1 MAHPQFSITPEKE
14 ASTSQWLYRQLLA
27 KTPPIAKDVTLAGK
41 TAIVTG
47 SNVGLGLE
55 TARQLLRLGLSKLI
69 LAVRSES
76 KGKAAREEILADKDA
91 GTGEIE
97 VWSLDLDS
105 YDSIIQFANRAKAL
119 ERLDIA
125 ILNAGLFQ
133 AKEAF
138 SSTGYEK
145 CVQINYLST
154 VLLMT
159 LLLGALKTKPGGSP
173 GRLVLV
179 SSDTAARA
187 RFKQSKS
194 RPILATF
201 KQKADKW
208 DMQERYGTSKL
219 LGQFYLTELAKK
231 VPASVVTIDAVNPSF
246 CYGTDLTRDGDG
258 TLAGLLVNGFRR
270 IVGKPPAVGALS
282 LVHAA
287 VSFGEEVHGQFTED
301 GEIRPMAPMIYKPEA
316 EEIGKQLWDETMAE
330 LSFARIQESIDE
342 VVTDE
347 IFVKA
352 VVEALRL
359 SPDLEDQV
367 FLAGRMGPEFVAT
380 ACY

>member
-27 KTPPIAKDVTLAGK
+27 KTPPLAKDVTLVGK

-55 TARQLLRLGLSKLI
+55 TARQLFRLGLSKLI

-76 KGKAAREEILADKDA
+76 KGKAAREEILADQDA
-91 GTGEIE
+91 GSGEIE
-97 VWSLDLDS
+97 VWNLDLES

-119 ERLDIA
+119 DRLDIA

-138 SSTGYEK
+138 TPSTGYEK

-159 LLLGALKTKPGGSP
+159 LLLSALKAKPGGSP

-187 RFKQSKS
+187 RFKESKS

-201 KQKADKW
+201 KQKAEKW

-219 LGQFYLTELAKK
+219 LGQFYLTELAKR
-231 VPASVVTIDAVNPSF
+231 VPASVVTIDSVNPSF

-270 IVGKPPAVGALS
+270 IVGKSPAVGALS

-330 LSFARIQESIDE
+330 LSFARVQESIEE
-342 VVTDE
+342 V
-347 IFVKA
+347 A
-352 VVEALRL
+352 N
-359 SPDLEDQV
+359 
-367 FLAGRMGPEFVAT
+367 
-380 ACY
+380 

>member
-41 TAIVTG
+41 TAIITG

-55 TARQLLRLGLSKLI
+55 TARQLFRLGLSKLI

-91 GTGEIE
+91 GSGEIE

-105 YDSIIQFANRAKAL
+105 YDSIVQFANRAKAL
-119 ERLDIA
+119 DRLDIA

-159 LLLGALKTKPGGSP
+159 LLLSALKAKSGGPP

-187 RFKQSKS
+187 RFKESKS

-231 VPASVVTIDAVNPSF
+231 VPASVVTIDSVNPSF

-330 LSFARIQESIDE
+330 LSFARVQESIEE
-342 VVTDE
+342 VVN
-347 IFVKA
+347 
-352 VVEALRL
+352 
-359 SPDLEDQV
+359 
-367 FLAGRMGPEFVAT
+367 
-380 ACY
+380 